1 MCGYRIPAEADWPY
15 AGVWLRGCRGVY
27 GRVKVIFFRKRVKD
41 LPKFWQIY
49 IFLYICRPNIPNTMF
64 RTHPRGPMKGRAGD
78 LKLRE
83 RERLEAESERSEVER
98 VRDI

>member
-1 MCGYRIPAEADWPY
+1 MQGCGYG
-15 AGVWLRGCRGVY
+15 AGVSVY

-64 RTHPRGPMKGRAGD
+64 RTHPRGPNEGESEGGG
-78 LKLRE
+78 
-83 RERLEAESERSEVER
+83 LEAERARET
-98 VRDI
+98 

>member
-1 MCGYRIPAEADWPY
+1 M
-15 AGVWLRGCRGVY
+15 RGCRGIY

-49 IFLYICRPNIPNTMF
+49 IFLYICRPNIPNTMK
-64 RTHPRGPMKGRAGD
+64 P
-78 LKLRE
+78 RE
-83 RERLEAESERSEVER
+83 RERIEAESERPEVER

>member
-15 AGVWLRGCRGVY
+15 AGVWLRGCRGIY

-64 RTHPRGPMKGRAGD
+64 RTHPRGPIEGRAGD

-83 RERLEAESERSEVER
+83 SERLEAESERPEVER

>member
-1 MCGYRIPAEADWPY
+1 MQGCGYG
-15 AGVWLRGCRGVY
+15 AGVSVY

-64 RTHPRGPMKGRAGD
+64 RTHPRGPMKGRARD

-83 RERLEAESERSEVER
+83 RERLEAESERPEVER